1 MTGYLVGSVDR
12 RGFLG
17 SLFDFGFTSFATPKV
32 IKILYV
38 LITIATTLGVLSYS
52 LLAFTVNTT
61 LGVVALFVFGPLS
74 LLIVLTIWRIF
85 LEFFMVIFKIS
96 DDIRSLRQGDALLS
110 SQGNQPR

>member
-1 MTGYLVGSVDR
+1 MTGYPVGPVAR

-32 IKILYV
+32 IKVLYV
-38 LITIATTLGVLSYS
+38 LIMITATLGVLSYS

-74 LLIVLTIWRIF
+74 LIIVLTVWRIF

-96 DDIRSLRQGDALLS
+96 DDIHGLRESDALQN
-110 SQGNQPR
+110 SQGYQPR